1 MEEPCEFMANA
12 EGLLDQISES
22 LALIEKRAEDL
33 RNALNVIDLWLS
45 SDANKP
51 SLHELLCMQDVA
63 AFTSVAG
70 TVLAD
75 SLVVIMEAV
84 REDQTRL
91 F

>member
-22 LALIEKRAEDL
+22 LTLIEKRAETL
-33 RNALNVIDLWLS
+33 RNALHMIDFWLS
-45 SDANKP
+45 AENSQP

-63 AFTSVAG
+63 TFTSVAG
-70 TVLAD
+70 SVLAD
-75 SLVVIMEAV
+75 SVVVITEAA
-84 REDQTRL
+84 RDQTSL

>member
-1 MEEPCEFMANA
+1 MEEPCEFMTNA

-33 RNALNVIDLWLS
+33 RSALHVIDLWLS

-51 SLHELLCMQDVA
+51 NLHELLCMQDVST
-63 AFTSVAG
+63 FLNVASS
-70 TVLAD
+70 VLAD
-75 SLVVIMEAV
+75 SAVVIMEAV